1 MYSFRVANSLDIPN
15 LSKLLNELFSLE
27 KEFIPNETLQKK
39 ALETIIN
46 DEKIGNIL
54 VCTYENRVVAM
65 VNLLYSFSTALGSR
79 VVILEDMIVSNEYR
93 DKNIGSKLLEFAKEF
108 AKSKG
113 IERITLL
120 TDDDNF
126 KAHKFYE
133 KNGFKK
139 SSMVIFRTFL
149 NE

>member
-1 MYSFRVANSLDIPN
+1 MYSFRVANSLDILN

-139 SSMVIFRTFL
+139 SSMVVFRTFL

>member
-1 MYSFRVANSLDIPN
+1 MKFRVANIEDIEI

-54 VCTYENRVVAM
+54 LCTYENRVVAM

-139 SSMVIFRTFL
+139 SSMVVFRTFL

>member
-139 SSMVIFRTFL
+139 SSMVVFRTFL

>member
-27 KEFIPNETLQKK
+27 KEFIPNETLQKN

-79 VVILEDMIVSNEYR
+79 VAILEDMIVLNEYR
-93 DKNIGSKLLEFAKEF
+93 DKNIGSKLLEFVKEF

-133 KNGFKK
+133 KNGFEK
-139 SSMVIFRTFL
+139 SSMVVFRTFL

>member
-1 MYSFRVANSLDIPN
+1 VA
-15 LSKLLNELFSLE
+15 LLNELFSLE

-120 TDDDNF
+120 TDDDNL

-139 SSMVIFRTFL
+139 SSMVVFRTFL

>member
-27 KEFIPNETLQKK
+27 KEFIPNETLQKN

-54 VCTYENRVVAM
+54 VCSYENRVVAM
-65 VNLLYSFSTALGSR
+65 VNFLYSFSTALGSR

-139 SSMVIFRTFL
+139 SSMIAFRTFL
-149 NE
+149 NK

>member
-65 VNLLYSFSTALGSR
+65 VNLLYSISTALGSR

-139 SSMVIFRTFL
+139 SSMVVFRTFL

>member
-27 KEFIPNETLQKK
+27 KEFIPNETLQKN

-133 KNGFKK
+133 KNGFEK
-139 SSMVIFRTFL
+139 SSMVVFRTFL

>member
-1 MYSFRVANSLDIPN
+1 MEFKIANKDDIST
-15 LSKLLNELFSLE
+15 LCELLNELFSLE
-27 KEFIPNETLQKK
+27 KEFISNETLQKK

-54 VCTYENRVVAM
+54 VCTYEDRVIAM
-65 VNLLYSFSTALGSR
+65 VNILYSFSTALGSR
-79 VVILEDMIVSNEYR
+79 VAILEDMIVLNEYR
-93 DKNIGSKLLEFAKEF
+93 DKNIGSKLLEFVKEF

-139 SSMVIFRTFL
+139 SSMVVFRTFL

>member
-1 MYSFRVANSLDIPN
+1 MEFKIANKDDIST
-15 LSKLLNELFSLE
+15 LCELLNELFSLE
-27 KEFIPNETLQKK
+27 KEFIPNGTLQKK

-54 VCTYENRVVAM
+54 VCTYEDRVIAM
-65 VNLLYSFSTALGSR
+65 VNILYSFSTALGSR
-79 VVILEDMIVSNEYR
+79 VAILEDMIVLNEYR
-93 DKNIGSKLLEFAKEF
+93 DKNIGSKLLEFVKEF

-139 SSMVIFRTFL
+139 SSMVVFRTFL

>member
-1 MYSFRVANSLDIPN
+1 MKFRVANIEDIEI

-126 KAHKFYE
+126 KAHNFYE

-139 SSMVIFRTFL
+139 SSMIAFRTFL
-149 NE
+149 NK

>member
-39 ALETIIN
+39 AFETIIN

-54 VCTYENRVVAM
+54 LCTYENRVVAM

-139 SSMVIFRTFL
+139 SSMVVFRTFL

>member
-27 KEFIPNETLQKK
+27 KEFIPNETLQKN

-54 VCTYENRVVAM
+54 VCSYENRVVAM
-65 VNLLYSFSTALGSR
+65 VNFLYSFSTALGSR

-133 KNGFKK
+133 KNGFEK
-139 SSMVIFRTFL
+139 SSMVVFRTFL

>member
-54 VCTYENRVVAM
+54 LCTYENRVVAM

-139 SSMVIFRTFL
+139 SSMVVFRTFL

>member
-54 VCTYENRVVAM
+54 VCTYENRVIAM

-126 KAHKFYE
+126 KAHNFYE

-139 SSMVIFRTFL
+139 SSMIAFRTFL
-149 NE
+149 NK

>member
-1 MYSFRVANSLDIPN
+1 MKFRVANIEDIEV

-54 VCTYENRVVAM
+54 VCTYEDRVIAM
-65 VNLLYSFSTALGSR
+65 VNILYSFSTALGSR
-79 VVILEDMIVSNEYR
+79 VAILEDMIVLNEYR

-126 KAHKFYE
+126 KAHNFYE

-139 SSMVIFRTFL
+139 SSMIAFRTFL
-149 NE
+149 NK

>member
-1 MYSFRVANSLDIPN
+1 MKFRVANIEDIEI

-54 VCTYENRVVAM
+54 VCTYEDRVIAM
-65 VNLLYSFSTALGSR
+65 VNILYSFSTALGSR
-79 VVILEDMIVSNEYR
+79 VAILEDMIVLNEYR

-126 KAHKFYE
+126 KAHNFYE

-139 SSMVIFRTFL
+139 SSMIAFRTFL
-149 NE
+149 NK

>member
-1 MYSFRVANSLDIPN
+1 MYSFRVANSLDISN

-139 SSMVIFRTFL
+139 SSMVVFRTFL

>member
-27 KEFIPNETLQKK
+27 KEFIPNETLQKN

-139 SSMVIFRTFL
+139 SSMVVFRTFL

>member
-27 KEFIPNETLQKK
+27 KEFIPNETLQKN

-139 SSMVIFRTFL
+139 SSMVVFRTFL
-149 NE
+149 NK